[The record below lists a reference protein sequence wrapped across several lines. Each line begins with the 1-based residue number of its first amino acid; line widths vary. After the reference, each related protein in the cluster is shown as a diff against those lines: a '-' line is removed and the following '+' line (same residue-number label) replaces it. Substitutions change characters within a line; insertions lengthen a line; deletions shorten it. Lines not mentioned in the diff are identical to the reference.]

1 MLGDEDRVPV
11 GSIKSSIRVGCAG
24 RVNGLPMYQGA
35 EQGMGAAG
43 LKAPLLGL
51 TDSDW
56 SVWWFGGA
64 VKRRDKSKCERLF
77 FNLLVV
83 MLSLRK
89 GLFTR
94 RAAAK
99 GESATLGELD
109 ADSIEKTEVG
119 DSTCLEVSTWKPTTL
134 TETGF
139 GPDRIGAD
147 TSSSPSSN
155 SNPIF
160 CRQVYPFQALSVH
173 KIQRI
178 GRAKYLSMSEMPGTT
193 SVFT

>member
-1 MLGDEDRVPV
+1 MLGDEDSVPV
-11 GSIKSSIRVGCAG
+11 GSIKSSVRVGCAG
-24 RVNGLPMYQGA
+24 RVNGLPMYLGA

-51 TDSDW
+51 PDSDW
-56 SVWWFGGA
+56 SVWCWGPIN
-64 VKRRDKSKCERLF
+64 RRDKSRCERLF
-77 FNLLVV
+77 LNLLVV

-89 GLFTR
+89 GLLTR

-160 CRQVYPFQALSVH
+160 CRQV
-173 KIQRI
+173 
-178 GRAKYLSMSEMPGTT
+178 
-193 SVFT
+193 